1 MAKES
6 LVLVIT
12 PCSLIERWVTRH
24 LGGIAHER
32 SVARLA
38 TQLFN
43 LTRGHHG
50 LSAAHRQLLQKAA
63 LVHDVGRCREVQR
76 HPQIGAR
83 MILDACLPLSGFE
96 RRALAFL
103 TRHHRGTIPELGEDR
118 ILRQT
123 DPHRDLRVLLA
134 LLRAADALDSRSLGS
149 IDIGFSLRG
158 DRLKV
163 ICHTDGQRHKLRK
176 ILSKRKKF
184 RLLEDLL
191 DVRVKVQVAEESPA
205 LAMVA

>member
-1 MAKES
+1 MAKDAP
-6 LVLVIT
+6 VLVIT
-12 PCSLIERWVTRH
+12 PCNLIERWVIRH

-32 SVARLA
+32 NVARLA
-38 TQLFN
+38 TELFN
-43 LTRGHHG
+43 LTQG
-50 LSAAHRQLLQKAA
+50 LHRLTPAHRRLLQRAA
-63 LVHDVGRCREVQR
+63 LVHDVGRCREVER

-83 MILDACLPLSGFE
+83 MIQDAWLPLSAFE

-103 TRHHRGTIPELGEDR
+103 TRHHRGTIPAIGEDD
-118 ILRQT
+118 ILRET
-123 DPHRDLRVLLA
+123 DPQHDLRILLA

-149 IDIGFSLRG
+149 VDIGFSLRG

-163 ICHTDGQRHKLRK
+163 ICHSGSQRSKLRK

-184 RLLEDLL
+184 RLLEELL
-191 DVRVKVQVAEESPA
+191 EVRIKVQVAEMTE